1 MKWLNRGVM
10 LLAYTIIYLPIVII
24 AVLSLNESI
33 RDFQFTG
40 LSLKWYLE
48 IIRDQSL
55 LRAIQNTL
63 SVAFL
68 STIIATIVGT
78 YFSVVLLRVSKKIR
92 LRLLMINNVPVVNP
106 DIVTALGLLTVFSVI
121 GIQFGF
127 PSMLLAHVF
136 FSVPFV
142 VLTVFP
148 KLKSMKKEVYEAA
161 LDLGAKPFNAW
172 LKVVLP
178 ELKGAMIAGA
188 LIAFTM
194 SIDDFVISY
203 FVYGDGFQNVSIW
216 LYSRLGRR
224 SFSPAVYA
232 YNTLIMGV
240 TVLILIGLS
249 LKIKKGEQNEKSFK

>member
-1 MKWLNRGVM
+1 MKYVNRILTVFV
-10 LLAYTIIYLPIVII
+10 YFVIYFPIIII

-33 RDFQFTG
+33 RDYQFTG
-40 LSLKWYLE
+40 LSFKWYAE
-48 IIRDQSL
+48 IIREASL
-55 LRAIQNTL
+55 LSAIQNTL
-63 SVAFL
+63 LVAFL

-78 YFSVVLLRVSKKIR
+78 YFSVVLVRVSKKVR

-121 GIQFGF
+121 GIRFGF

-148 KLKSMKKEVYEAA
+148 KLKSLKKEVYEAA

-172 LKVVLP
+172 IKVVLP
-178 ELKGAMIAGA
+178 EIKGAMIAGA

-224 SFSPAVYA
+224 SFSPAIYA
-232 YNTLIMGV
+232 YNTLIMSV
-240 TVLILIGLS
+240 TMMILIGLS
-249 LKIKKGEQNEKSFK
+249 LKIRKGEKNEKIS

>member
-1 MKWLNRGVM
+1 MKHINR
-10 LLAYTIIYLPIVII
+10 LLTVFVYFVIYFPIIII

-33 RDFQFTG
+33 RDYQFTG
-40 LSLKWYLE
+40 LSFKWYAE
-48 IIRDQSL
+48 IIREASL

-63 SVAFL
+63 LVAFL

-78 YFSVVLLRVSKKIR
+78 YFSVVLVRVSKKVR

-121 GIQFGF
+121 GIRFGF

-148 KLKSMKKEVYEAA
+148 KLKSLKKEVYEAA

-172 LKVVLP
+172 IKVVLP
-178 ELKGAMIAGA
+178 EIKGAMIAGA

-224 SFSPAVYA
+224 SFSPAIYA
-232 YNTLIMGV
+232 YNTLIMSV
-240 TVLILIGLS
+240 TMMILIGLS
-249 LKIKKGEQNEKSFK
+249 LKIRKGEKNEKIS

>member
-1 MKWLNRGVM
+1 MKYINR
-10 LLAYTIIYLPIVII
+10 LLTVFVYFVIYFPIIII

-33 RDFQFTG
+33 RDYQFTG
-40 LSLKWYLE
+40 LSFKWYAE
-48 IIRDQSL
+48 IFIEASL
-55 LRAIQNTL
+55 LSAIQNTL
-63 SVAFL
+63 LVAFL
-68 STIIATIVGT
+68 STFIATIVGT
-78 YFSVVLLRVSKKIR
+78 YFSVVLLRVSKKVR

-121 GIQFGF
+121 GIRFGF

-148 KLKSMKKEVYEAA
+148 KLKSLKKEVYEAA

-172 LKVVLP
+172 IKVVLP
-178 ELKGAMIAGA
+178 EIKGAMIAGA

-224 SFSPAVYA
+224 SFSPAIYA
-232 YNTLIMGV
+232 YNTLIMSV
-240 TVLILIGLS
+240 TMMILIGLS
-249 LKIKKGEQNEKSFK
+249 LKIRKGEKNEKIS

>member
-1 MKWLNRGVM
+1 MKYVNRILTVFV
-10 LLAYTIIYLPIVII
+10 YFVIYFPIIII

-33 RDFQFTG
+33 RDYQFTG
-40 LSLKWYLE
+40 LSFKWYAE
-48 IIRDQSL
+48 IIREASL
-55 LRAIQNTL
+55 LSAIQNTL
-63 SVAFL
+63 LVAFL

-78 YFSVVLLRVSKKIR
+78 YFSVVLVRVSKKVR

-121 GIQFGF
+121 GIRFGF

-148 KLKSMKKEVYEAA
+148 KLKSLNKEVYEAA

-172 LKVVLP
+172 IKVVLP
-178 ELKGAMIAGA
+178 EIKGAMIAGA

-224 SFSPAVYA
+224 SFSPAIYA
-232 YNTLIMGV
+232 YNTLIMSV
-240 TVLILIGLS
+240 TMMILIGLS
-249 LKIKKGEQNEKSFK
+249 LKIRKGEKNEKIS

>member
-1 MKWLNRGVM
+1 MKYINRLITV
-10 LLAYTIIYLPIVII
+10 LVYFVIYFPIIII

-33 RDFQFTG
+33 RDYQFTG
-40 LSLKWYLE
+40 LSFKWYAE
-48 IIRDQSL
+48 IFKEASL
-55 LRAIQNTL
+55 LSAIQNTL
-63 SVAFL
+63 LVAFL
-68 STIIATIVGT
+68 STLIATIVGT
-78 YFSVVLLRVSKKIR
+78 YFSVVLLRVSKKVR

-121 GIQFGF
+121 GIRFGF

-148 KLKSMKKEVYEAA
+148 KLKSLKKEVYEAA

-172 LKVVLP
+172 IKVVLP
-178 ELKGAMIAGA
+178 EIKGAMIAGA

-224 SFSPAVYA
+224 SFSPAIYA
-232 YNTLIMGV
+232 YNTLIMSV
-240 TVLILIGLS
+240 TMMILIGLS
-249 LKIKKGEQNEKSFK
+249 LKIRKGEKNEKIS

>member
-1 MKWLNRGVM
+1 MKYINR
-10 LLAYTIIYLPIVII
+10 LLTVFVYFVIYFPIIII

-33 RDFQFTG
+33 RDYQFTG
-40 LSLKWYLE
+40 LSFKWYAE
-48 IIRDQSL
+48 IIREASL

-63 SVAFL
+63 LVAFL
-68 STIIATIVGT
+68 STIIATVVGT
-78 YFSVVLLRVSKKIR
+78 YFSVVLLRVSKKVR

-121 GIQFGF
+121 GIRFGF

-148 KLKSMKKEVYEAA
+148 KLKSLKKEVYEAA

-172 LKVVLP
+172 IKVVLP
-178 ELKGAMIAGA
+178 EIKGAMIAGA

-224 SFSPAVYA
+224 SFSPAIYA
-232 YNTLIMGV
+232 YNTLIMSV
-240 TVLILIGLS
+240 TMMILIGLS
-249 LKIKKGEQNEKSFK
+249 LKIKKGEINEKIN

>member
-1 MKWLNRGVM
+1 MKYINR
-10 LLAYTIIYLPIVII
+10 LLTVFVYFVIYFPIIII

-33 RDFQFTG
+33 RDYQFTG
-40 LSLKWYLE
+40 LSFKWYAE
-48 IIRDQSL
+48 IIREASL
-55 LRAIQNTL
+55 LSAIQNTL
-63 SVAFL
+63 LVAFL
-68 STIIATIVGT
+68 STIIATVVGT
-78 YFSVVLLRVSKKIR
+78 YFSVVLLRVSKKVR

-121 GIQFGF
+121 GIRFGF

-148 KLKSMKKEVYEAA
+148 KLKSLKKEVYEAA

-172 LKVVLP
+172 IKVVLP
-178 ELKGAMIAGA
+178 EIKGAMIAGA

-224 SFSPAVYA
+224 SFSPAIYA
-232 YNTLIMGV
+232 YNTLIMSV
-240 TVLILIGLS
+240 TMMILIGLS
-249 LKIKKGEQNEKSFK
+249 LKIRKGEKNEKIS

>member
-1 MKWLNRGVM
+1 MKYVNRILTVFV
-10 LLAYTIIYLPIVII
+10 YFVIYFPIIII

-33 RDFQFTG
+33 RNYQFTG
-40 LSLKWYLE
+40 LSFKWYAE
-48 IIRDQSL
+48 IIREASL
-55 LRAIQNTL
+55 LSAIQNTL
-63 SVAFL
+63 LVAFL

-78 YFSVVLLRVSKKIR
+78 YFSVVLVRVSKKVR

-121 GIQFGF
+121 GIRFGF

-148 KLKSMKKEVYEAA
+148 KLKSLKKEVYEAA

-172 LKVVLP
+172 IKVVLP
-178 ELKGAMIAGA
+178 EIKGAMIAGA

-224 SFSPAVYA
+224 SFSPAIYA
-232 YNTLIMGV
+232 YNTLIMSV
-240 TVLILIGLS
+240 TMMILIGLS
-249 LKIKKGEQNEKSFK
+249 LKIRKGEKNEKIS

>member
-1 MKWLNRGVM
+1 MKHINR
-10 LLAYTIIYLPIVII
+10 LLTVFVYFVIYFPIIII

-33 RDFQFTG
+33 RDYQFTG
-40 LSLKWYLE
+40 LSFKWYAE
-48 IIRDQSL
+48 IIREASL
-55 LRAIQNTL
+55 LSAIQNTL
-63 SVAFL
+63 LVAFL

-78 YFSVVLLRVSKKIR
+78 YFSVVLVRVSKKVR

-121 GIQFGF
+121 GIRFGF

-148 KLKSMKKEVYEAA
+148 KLKSLKKEVYEAA

-172 LKVVLP
+172 IKVVLP
-178 ELKGAMIAGA
+178 EIKGAMIAGA

-224 SFSPAVYA
+224 SFSPAIYA
-232 YNTLIMGV
+232 YNTLIMSV
-240 TVLILIGLS
+240 TMMILIGLS
-249 LKIKKGEQNEKSFK
+249 LKIRKGEKNEKIS